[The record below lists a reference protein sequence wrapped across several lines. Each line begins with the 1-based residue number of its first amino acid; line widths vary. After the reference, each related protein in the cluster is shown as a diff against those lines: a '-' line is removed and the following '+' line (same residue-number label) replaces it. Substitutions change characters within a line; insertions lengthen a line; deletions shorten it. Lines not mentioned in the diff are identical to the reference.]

1 MISYQSENIS
11 KRAEKLYIIE
21 QVLFIA
27 MVALRLVAIYNT
39 DVMLC
44 THDEKNLSD
53 WVTTQYGHWGYMQ
66 YLYQHRSF
74 PDTFYFQYYHPPL
87 FHIVGALLMWV
98 LRVDSSTQRLLLA
111 IKLVQMVNCLASIG
125 ATFFC
130 WKTLRRL
137 SAPSRIRLTL
147 SALLFFFPPFF
158 HLARETNND
167 AFMALFVL
175 GSVYFTVEW
184 YRKHT
189 LGNIL
194 RISVCIILGMWSKSS
209 ALLVAPAIG
218 SVFLYVLITEKE
230 NRKSLLRQY
239 GVFSIVTIPLGLA
252 WLLHNYFAFR
262 IPFNYVHRAAETT
275 TFAKVSEL
283 SAWERYGLPAFSQL
297 KTVAVS
303 MEDIKGNGNIWM
315 QTIRTMNSDEMVY
328 WDGNRMIS
336 AVGITMQAVSI
347 VIVFLLLFG
356 SLIGLCGRQ
365 IGIAY
370 KSLFTTM
377 FGALFGSYLLFSVQ
391 FPYIYTMNF
400 RYIVPCIMPLTVG
413 CSIGA
418 GTMRRRTIFEALLAV
433 SVAAYCV
440 LVVEGVYFGNVHL
453 WKLVNCL

>member
-1 MISYQSENIS
+1 MISCQNINKS
-11 KRAEKLYIIE
+11 KQAEKLYIIE
-21 QVLFIA
+21 QFLFIV

-39 DVMLC
+39 DVMMC

-66 YLYQHRSF
+66 YLYQYRSF
-74 PDTFYFQYYHPPL
+74 PDSFQFQYYHPPL
-87 FHIVGALLMWV
+87 FHTVGAV
-98 LRVDSSTQRLLLA
+98 LRWVVRADISTERLLLS

-130 WKTLRRL
+130 WKTLKRF
-137 SAPSRIRLTL
+137 SSPSRIRLALT
-147 SALLFFFPPFF
+147 ALLFFFPPFF

-167 AFMALFVL
+167 AFVTLFIL

-189 LGNIL
+189 LGNIM
-194 RISVCIILGMWSKSS
+194 RISACIILGTWSKSS

-218 SVFLYVLITEKE
+218 SIFLYALIMEKE
-230 NRKSLLRQY
+230 NRINLIRQY
-239 GVFSIVTIPLGLA
+239 AVFSVVTIPLGLA
-252 WLLHNYFAFR
+252 WLLHNYSCFQL
-262 IPFNYVHRAAETT
+262 PFNYVYGVPETT

-356 SLIGLCGRQ
+356 SLLGLRSRQ
-365 IGIAY
+365 IGIAE
-370 KSLFTTM
+370 KGLFTIM
-377 FGALFGSYLLFSVQ
+377 FGTLFGSYLFFSAQ

-400 RYIVPCIMPLTVG
+400 RYIVPCIMPLTVS

-418 GTMRRRTIFEALLAV
+418 ETMRRRTIFEVLLAV
-433 SVAAYCV
+433 SVAVYCV

-453 WKLVNCL
+453 WKLINCL